1 MNHVILLKKLSVY
14 GVRGNALSWFE
25 SYLKNRRQFL
35 TYNGVSSDTKILQC
49 GVPQGSIIGPLSDH
63 DFYNI
68 TLASPTTDYKD
79 ERMNEWIDE
88 WMSMK
93 KMEMW
98 VNEGTNEWTS
108 NEQYIYIYILRV
120 NIEWMSW
127 WMPQNSRWCEWTS
140 KYNAVY
146 SSYDAHDNTV
156 HVYLCLFTSDRL
168 RGIHNASNPLF
179 TKLSLA
185 IYHQ

>member
-1 MNHVILLKKLSVY
+1 MIFCPVWPSRDNCPFVALRSTDMTVGDSCAGFPVDDFCKLV
-14 GVRGNALSWFE
+14 
-25 SYLKNRRQFL
+25 
-35 TYNGVSSDTKILQC
+35 
-49 GVPQGSIIGPLSDH
+49 LSDH
-63 DFYNI
+63 DFHNI
-68 TLASPTTDYKD
+68 TLASPTTDYK
-79 ERMNEWIDE
+79 RWKNEWIDE

-93 KMEMW
+93 EMEMW

-108 NEQYIYIYILRV
+108 NEQNIYILRV

-127 WMPQNSRWCEWTS
+127 WMPQDSRWCEWIS
-140 KYNAVY
+140 KYNTVY
-146 SSYDAHDNTV
+146 SSYNAHDNTV

-168 RGIHNASNPLF
+168 RGIHNANNPLF

>member
-1 MNHVILLKKLSVY
+1 MNFDRFIDIWYVLMVQAWIWQRKHCHCQTVWS
-14 GVRGNALSWFE
+14 GS
-25 SYLKNRRQFL
+25 
-35 TYNGVSSDTKILQC
+35 KI
-49 GVPQGSIIGPLSDH
+49 LSDH
-63 DFYNI
+63 DFHNI
-68 TLASPTTDYKD
+68 TLASPTTDYK
-79 ERMNEWIDE
+79 RWKNEWIDE

-93 KMEMW
+93 EMEMW

-108 NEQYIYIYILRV
+108 NEQNIYIFRV

-127 WMPQNSRWCEWTS
+127 WMPHNSRWCEWTS
-140 KYNAVY
+140 KYNTVY
-146 SSYDAHDNTV
+146 SSYNAHDNTV

-168 RGIHNASNPLF
+168 RGIHNANNPLF